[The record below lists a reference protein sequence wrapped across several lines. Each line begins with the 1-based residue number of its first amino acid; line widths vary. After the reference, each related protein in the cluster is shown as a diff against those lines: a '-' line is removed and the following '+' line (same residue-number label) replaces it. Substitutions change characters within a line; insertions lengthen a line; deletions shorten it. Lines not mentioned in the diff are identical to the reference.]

1 MSCTISFV
9 LIYYFGMASSVWWI
23 IVSLTWFLAA
33 GLKWGTE
40 VISRYNLYFHLAAW
54 LLPFIQTCVILALS
68 LVDADPLSGICYVG
82 NLSTY
87 NLRMFVIAPALF
99 YLIVGITFLI
109 AGFVSLFRIRKMI
122 KQQHSGHVS
131 RAQKLEKLM
140 LRIGVFSILY
150 TVPATCVIACQFYE
164 QLYRSDWERNSLCKR
179 IIFTESIELID
190 EYCSAESLKDLS
202 EAPEF
207 SVFILKYLMGLI
219 VGVTSSFW
227 IWTSKSLI
235 AWKMFLKKVF
245 CGLDQKNE
253 SEQCFKV
260 LGAKSK
266 RQQHSHPR
274 KDSIIYFQAND
285 DLENNPHNN
294 FFESSSTG
302 GENVPLQHE
311 LLTEN
316 GMFIQK
322 QAMPM
327 SNDSSANASYKT
339 PESIM
344 SLQFNSTNNTIS
356 TSLPYYQ
363 AGILKPLKPAENIK
377 IMNFQECYPQSSGDF
392 HSNERQ
398 INSHYN
404 IYGVQN

>member
-1 MSCTISFV
+1 
-9 LIYYFGMASSVWWI
+9 MASSVWWI

-40 VISRYNLYFHLAAW
+40 AISRYSLFFHLAAW
-54 LLPFIQTCVILALS
+54 ILPFIQTCVILAMS

-99 YLIVGITFLI
+99 YLIIGITFLI
-109 AGFVSLFRIRKMI
+109 AGFVSLFRIRKLI
-122 KQQHSGHVS
+122 KQQHTGDVS
-131 RAQKLEKLM
+131 RTNKLEKLM

-164 QLYRSDWERNSLCKR
+164 QLYRGDWERNALCKR
-179 IIFTESIELID
+179 IIFSGNNEIID
-190 EYCSAESLKDLS
+190 EYCSERLKGLS
-202 EAPEF
+202 EKPEF

-219 VGVTSSFW
+219 VGVTSGFW
-227 IWTSKSLI
+227 IWTSKSLM
-235 AWKMFLKKVF
+235 AWKIFLNKVF
-245 CGLDQKNE
+245 CGFDEKNN
-253 SEQCFKV
+253 SDKCYTT
-260 LGAKSK
+260 K
-266 RQQHSHPR
+266 RQNNGHPR

-285 DLENNPHNN
+285 DLDNNPHNN

-302 GENVPLQHE
+302 GENMPLQHE

-322 QAMPM
+322 QGMPI
-327 SNDSSANASYKT
+327 SNGSSANGSYKN
-339 PESIM
+339 PESIV

-363 AGILKPLKPAENIK
+363 AGILKPLQATEK
-377 IMNFQECYPQSSGDF
+377 INFQECYPQSAGDF
-392 HSNERQ
+392 FSNERQ
-398 INSHYN
+398 MNSHYN
-404 IYGVQN
+404 IYGVKN